1 MLVTLSALLLA
12 AAQPP
17 ADPPGFKRPVFRSDC
32 PADARAAFDRSTARR
47 LELFKEQ
54 REQVGTLERRLAAV
68 KARKEDPS
76 HNEGLLAAARKRLA
90 DLGGDTGFVD
100 VLPERPGEGAV
111 GVLAQAVV
119 VTVSTADKAIVR
131 GDAYRAGYTGRLG
144 VPLTV
149 LLAGPTADLAP
160 GVKLGDLTVRL
171 TGEVRTPAG
180 ATMWAAERFDP
191 ATALAPPGDPNNP
204 EEAPRPRRLA
214 GPVVPTPRTTPR
226 PAPPSSPSTPPTARP
241 KPKPPEFRPV
251 TAAVGGVSVTVHG
264 VRPDQ
269 ELAKKWKTGKGYAV
283 VVLDVEVATDRRST
297 AKYGPKLF
305 RVKDDKGR
313 EADADL
319 KGFAGSMTA
328 SGLRERDRVRGLLAF
343 EVADP
348 AAPLTLT
355 FAGGPKPVPV
365 RVAR

>member
-12 AAQPP
+12 AQPLTTP
-17 ADPPGFKRPVFRSDC
+17 ADPPGFRRPVFRSDC
-32 PADARAAFDRSTARR
+32 PADVRAAFGRSTARR

-54 REQVGTLERRLAAV
+54 KEQVGTLERRLAAV

-90 DLGGDTGFVD
+90 DLGADTGFVD
-100 VLPERPGEGAV
+100 VLPERPGEGAI
-111 GVLAQAVV
+111 GVLTQAAV
-119 VTVSTADKAIVR
+119 VTVSTADKAVAR
-131 GDAYRAGYTGRLG
+131 GDAYRAGYTGRVG

-149 LLAGPTADLAP
+149 LLTVPTADLAP

-180 ATMWAAERFDP
+180 ASMWAAERFDP

-214 GPVVPTPRTTPR
+214 DPVVPTPRVTPR
-226 PAPPSSPSTPPTARP
+226 PAPPSTPSTPPAAR
-241 KPKPPEFRPV
+241 PKPPEFRPV
-251 TAAVGGVSVTVHG
+251 TAAGGGVSVTVHG
-264 VRPDQ
+264 VRTDQ

-305 RVKDDKGR
+305 RAKDDKGR
-313 EADADL
+313 EADAEA
-319 KGFAGSMTA
+319 KGFAGSLTA
-328 SGLRERDRVRGLLAF
+328 GGLRERDRVRGLLAF